1 MNLGMINRYKL
12 TLLQIQLDYPHCY
25 SVGVFNV
32 LCVIVENTVDNNENS
47 VISVENYQ

>member
-1 MNLGMINRYKL
+1 MNLGMINSINTTFNRYNS
-12 TLLQIQLDYPHCY
+12 DYPHCY

-32 LCVIVENTVDNNENS
+32 LCVIVENTVNNNENS